1 MTDDLKQALHTKLAI
16 SVVEAGAVLGLSRNG
31 AYAAARRG
39 EIPTL
44 KFGSKLVVPTIHL
57 RRMLGL
63 QEEAA

>member
-1 MTDDLKQALHTKLAI
+1 MIDDLKYALHTKLAI
-16 SVVEAGAVLGLSRNG
+16 SVVEAGVALGLSRNG

-44 KFGSKLVVPTIHL
+44 KFGNKLVVPTIHV

-63 QEEAA
+63 EQEAA